1 MRAGTTTAARRKEMA
16 KELKLRVGDETATFV
31 LFEDKAPKSCKA
43 LVESLPLK
51 STAIIAKVA
60 GLELMIR
67 APYFLD
73 SGGENEIT
81 AQEPGNIC
89 YVPGAQNVC
98 VFCEDLPG
106 LGPCSWIGK
115 ITENLEGIQ
124 REARKCKEQQGAE
137 VEIYEEGKPYRARK
151 PAPPGSTF
159 TEKLRGIRERM
170 WSEKPR
176 DISEALDKSKGYT
189 DSWGASFF
197 PTLYA
202 WEETVA
208 SRNTFLTLR
217 TVLLESGSDLNTVK
231 SMARH
236 LLDLYIS
243 YFRMTNMRHTTDL
256 LREASAQVENLV
268 CREALQEL
276 LEELIRYVGRLHY
289 WIEPLMPWGRII
301 DTFESA
307 VR

>member
-1 MRAGTTTAARRKEMA
+1 MA
-16 KELKLRVGDETATFV
+16 KELKLRVGKETATFV

-115 ITENLEGIQ
+115 VTENLEGIQ

-137 VEIYEEGKPYRARK
+137 VDIYEEGKSYKAAR
-151 PAPPGSTF
+151 PASPGKTF
-159 TEKLRGIRERM
+159 TEKLRGVRERM
-170 WSEKPR
+170 WTEKPR
-176 DISEALDKSKGYT
+176 DIAEALDKSEGYT
-189 DSWGASFF
+189 DSWGSCLF

-208 SRNTFLTLR
+208 SRNAFLTLR
-217 TVLLESGSDLNTVK
+217 TVLMEPGSDLNTVK
-231 SMARH
+231 RIAQHM
-236 LLDLYIS
+236 LDLYIS
-243 YFRMTNMRHTTDL
+243 YFRMTNLRDATGL
-256 LREASAQVENLV
+256 LREATAEVEKLAS
-268 CREALQEL
+268 REELQEL
-276 LEELIRYVGRLHY
+276 LEELIRYMGRLHY
-289 WIEPLMPWGRII
+289 WIEPIMPWGQII
-301 DTFESA
+301 EAFESA
-307 VR
+307 TN